1 MTWIRPRSNP
11 TAVLF
16 DFDGIGSTDGASL
29 RARTEPLT
37 PEDHLRLDSRTVA
50 LIRAIARRASVAVV
64 SGDPSAI
71 AGRTLDALGLGGV
84 FSVVVGS
91 DSGTRCGPRRERLQT
106 ALEVLGASADATVM
120 IGERY
125 GDDIA
130 AVIVRGGGGLLIH
143 SRQDWHDACARVG
156 TWLDA

>member
-1 MTWIRPRSNP
+1 M
-11 TAVLF
+11 
-16 DFDGIGSTDGASL
+16 
-29 RARTEPLT
+29 
-37 PEDHLRLDSRTVA
+37 
-50 LIRAIARRASVAVV
+50 AVV
-64 SGDPSAI
+64 SDDPPAI
-71 AGRTLDALGLGGV
+71 VGRTLEALGLGGV

-91 DSGTRCGPRRERLQT
+91 DSGTRSGPQRERLQT

-120 IGERY
+120 IGARY

-143 SRQDWHDACARVG
+143 SRQDWHDACVRVG

>member
-16 DFDGIGSTDGASL
+16 DFDGIGSTDGVTA
-29 RARTEPLT
+29 RARTEPLE
-37 PEDHLRLDSRTVA
+37 PEGHLLLDSRTVA

-64 SGDPSAI
+64 SGDPPAI
-71 AGRTLDALGLGGV
+71 AGRTLDALGLGGIL
-84 FSVVVGS
+84 SVVVGS

-106 ALEVLGASADATVM
+106 ALEVLGARADATVM
-120 IGERY
+120 IGARY
-125 GDDIA
+125 GDDLA